1 MCDQYRTTRIYRG
14 DGLNVESPHIIINGK
29 FIPEG
34 PTGVHRVGHELLRA
48 IDRVAGDD
56 RPSIEALVPPG
67 VPLPPALPTIPL
79 RQVGRLHRQ
88 LWEQVDLPRAAN
100 GRLILSLCNLA
111 PIAPHNAVTMIH
123 DAQVFI
129 TPESYSRTFRT
140 WYRFVLRQAGRRHR
154 KILTVSNF
162 SKGQLVQYGIAPADR
177 IEVIH
182 NGVDHIL
189 RVGSDHEAVARLG
202 LEPRRY
208 AVALANTQKHKN
220 IALLLQAF
228 ARPEMADLKLVL
240 VGGAKRQDFE
250 ALGHHVPA
258 NVVFAGPASDEA
270 LRGLIEAALCLAF
283 PSLTEGF
290 GLPPVEAMLLG
301 CPAMVAPCGA
311 LPEVC
316 GTAALTAAPDDAAAW
331 SSGLLALSAD
341 PAAWSSRSDAGR
353 RHAADYTWD
362 RAARRLLAI
371 LSEVSRT

>member
-1 MCDQYRTTRIYRG
+1 MCGRYRTTRIYRG
-14 DGLNVESPHIIINGK
+14 DGLSVEPPQIIINGK

-48 IDRVAGDD
+48 IDGIAGDGLP
-56 RPSIEALVPPG
+56 RFEALVPPG
-67 VPLPPALPTIPL
+67 APLPAALPAIPL
-79 RQVGRLHRQ
+79 RPAGKRRGQ
-88 LWEQVDLPRAAN
+88 LWEQIDLPRAAH

-111 PIAPHNAVTMIH
+111 PIATRNAVTMIH

-129 TPESYSRTFRT
+129 TPESYSRAFRT

-154 KILTVSNF
+154 RILTVSHF
-162 SKGQLVQYGIAPADR
+162 SKAQLVHYGIAPAER

-189 RVGSDHEAVARLG
+189 RVAADATAIARLG

-228 ARPEMADLKLVL
+228 ARPEMAGLKLVL
-240 VGGAKRQDFE
+240 VGGARQQDFE

-258 NVVFAGPASDEA
+258 NTVFAGPASDAA
-270 LRGLIEAALCLAF
+270 LRGLIEQALCLCF

-301 CPAMVAPCGA
+301 CPAMIAPRGA

-316 GTAALTAAPDDAAAW
+316 GSAALTADPD
-331 SSGLLALSAD
+331 D
-341 PAAWSSRSDAGR
+341 PAAWSAGLLALAADPAHWTDRSEAGR
-353 RHAADYTWD
+353 RHAADFTWD
-362 RAARRLLAI
+362 RAARRLLAV
-371 LSEVSRT
+371 LADGSRQ